1 MKLISSVILVMFL
14 IVISGCSSKSIV
26 LRKAP
31 EEGVQTQGINIL
43 YRTSTFV
50 QQNATNTEK
59 ISAVTSPTHPEA
71 ERLGKDIKERM
82 LLDFKNKG
90 FDSNFATIDLLPGI
104 EMTPMKDLFPS
115 TSSKDYYTLIITP
128 VKEQVLCYQ
137 TCSTTYT
144 VSLSLRTPLLN
155 KEVWNLRLVQSD
167 ISSSDIMPFK
177 NNQFIDDMTNAV
189 LTVVHH

>member
-1 MKLISSVILVMFL
+1 MKLISSVILAMFL

-59 ISAVTSPTHPEA
+59 ISAVTSPTHPEV

-104 EMTPMKDLFPS
+104 EMTSMKDLFPS

-128 VKEQVLCYQ
+128 VKEHVLCYQ